1 MRTVTLAL
9 SSVPPPR
16 GRLRRPAPRRRQ
28 RPRACAPPS
37 SRRRPRARS
46 RGRRPRAASRRAW
59 PRPRRCVLSTP
70 SPLHGR
76 GDRPVHAHGRGP
88 GLPRAHDGRPADR
101 RARAVPGARLRRA
114 RRDLSLGPRQPARTR
129 GRRWPTGRTAHD
141 VRLPAGE
148 TGPRHDNAVAESFL
162 GTFKNETCHP
172 RSFATRKEARLA
184 SAGYVEGCHDRRRPH
199 PAIDYHIPER
209 RWTHSS
215 SAWTRW
221 SRERRRCHWRH
232 DYGPLAVRGG

>member
-1 MRTVTLAL
+1 MERYTDGLRNVTPKKLQYAPGRMTADLPIAAL
-9 SSVPPPR
+9 GP
-16 GRLRRPAPRRRQ
+16 
-28 RPRACAPPS
+28 
-37 SRRRPRARS
+37 S
-46 RGRRPRAASRRAW
+46 RGRGCVALGAISR
-59 PRPRRCVLSTP
+59 SD
-70 SPLHGR
+70 R
-76 GDRPVHAHGRGP
+76 GSQHAPEAMADWAHG
-88 GLPRAHDGRPADR
+88 
-101 RARAVPGARLRRA
+101 
-114 RRDLSLGPRQPARTR
+114 
-129 GRRWPTGRTAHD
+129 

-148 TGPRHDNAVAESFL
+148 TGPRHDNAVAEPFL
-162 GTFKNETCHP
+162 GTSEDETCHP
-172 RSFATRKEARLA
+172 RGLATRKEARLA

>member
-1 MRTVTLAL
+1 MAD
-9 SSVPPPR
+9 
-16 GRLRRPAPRRRQ
+16 
-28 RPRACAPPS
+28 
-37 SRRRPRARS
+37 
-46 RGRRPRAASRRAW
+46 W
-59 PRPRRCVLSTP
+59 
-70 SPLHGR
+70 
-76 GDRPVHAHGRGP
+76 AHG
-88 GLPRAHDGRPADR
+88 
-101 RARAVPGARLRRA
+101 
-114 RRDLSLGPRQPARTR
+114 
-129 GRRWPTGRTAHD
+129 

-184 SAGYVEGCHDRRRPH
+184 SAGYVEGYHDRRRPH
-199 PAIDYHIPER
+199 STIDYHIPER

-215 SAWTRW
+215 SARARW